1 MRTNITLKVSITGTL
16 IKEIAI
22 TGIFSS
28 LTLNIWTAY
37 ASGAEVIYVIRNVAI
52 QKPIKRDPASPTKS
66 FLPFEKLYLMKIIQ
80 VAIKITVTEVIV

>member
-16 IKEIAI
+16 INEIDI

-52 QKPIKRDPASPTKS
+52 QKPIKRDPASPSGLYEIMTWRNRLK
-66 FLPFEKLYLMKIIQ
+66 KLLSIHQ
-80 VAIKITVTEVIV
+80 FHRSS